1 MSCQFKVLTTGD
13 HDWIEQAIAIEQA
26 AFAEG
31 GMNHWFLVPFI
42 RHGQVF
48 VLVKDNRVVAVAE
61 YMRDFNDL
69 KLAYLFGFAVAEAYR
84 GQGLGTHLLTKSHEH
99 LKTQGFSKISL
110 TVKPNNQVGL
120 RLYEQF
126 GFVKEAFYPNEY
138 GEGED
143 RLLLTLHL

>member
-1 MSCQFKVLTTGD
+1 MIGLNKLLLLNKPPLRKGHEPLVLSTFYPP
-13 HDWIEQAIAIEQA
+13 WSS
-26 AFAEG
+26 
-31 GMNHWFLVPFI
+31 
-42 RHGQVF
+42 F

-69 KLAYLFGFAVAEAYR
+69 KLAYLFGLQLQRKLSGSRFR
-84 GQGLGTHLLTKSHEH
+84 THLLTKSHEH

-126 GFVKEAFYPNEY
+126 GFVKEAFIQMNMEKVKIVYY
-138 GEGED
+138 
-143 RLLLTLHL
+143 LLSIYNLKREIDGYF